1 MSSSFHVDSV
11 NTHEPAPIHN
21 VVRGEC
27 WRNVKPSAELPFTPF
42 WNWEENAQTSA
53 RKRVIFAFT
62 SNFHYRRVLSFLYL
76 LTRRAGFVVPPRWFF
91 FLFQTGDWHA
101 PLWREHSRSL
111 ANKNETKGSF
121 CYWLAGLYRYHVF
134 DRQKLKNFILIIMR
148 NCYGLSATL
157 YYEGN
162 YLLHF
167 KPFSRSVYKLDRI
180 QNTAKQV
187 SHLLYLLRC
196 YVSEMQ
202 RIFVYYP
209 VSSSFKPFRYPTA

>member
-91 FLFQTGDWHA
+91 SFF
-101 PLWREHSRSL
+101 RL
-111 ANKNETKGSF
+111 ATDTRHCDGNIVVHLLIKM
-121 CYWLAGLYRYHVF
+121 
-134 DRQKLKNFILIIMR
+134 KLK
-148 NCYGLSATL
+148 GL
-157 YYEGN
+157 
-162 YLLHF
+162 
-167 KPFSRSVYKLDRI
+167 
-180 QNTAKQV
+180 
-187 SHLLYLLRC
+187 
-196 YVSEMQ
+196 
-202 RIFVYYP
+202 FVIG
-209 VSSSFKPFRYPTA
+209 